1 MNALFG
7 WALAGGVLALGSWQ
21 YGWRGALMAAS
32 VIVFWLLLQFGRSL
46 RVLRSAAG
54 RPTGTVDSAVMF
66 QARLRVGLTL
76 MRILPLAG
84 SLGTRLAESP
94 ETWAWQDGG
103 GDRVELVLQGGRLQH
118 WRLRRRAGGVDQPG
132 S

>member
-1 MNALFG
+1 VNGRVG
-7 WALAGGVLALGSWQ
+7 WPLTVLALVLGTWQ
-21 YGWRGALMAAS
+21 NGWRGALMAGS

-54 RPTGTVDSAVMF
+54 RPPGTVDSAVMF
-66 QARLRVGLTL
+66 QARLRVGMTL
-76 MRILPLAG
+76 MGILPLAG

-103 GDRVELVLQGGRLQH
+103 GDRVELLLHGGRLQS
-118 WRLRRRAGGVDQPG
+118 WRLLRRAGGPDEPG

>member
-7 WALAGGVLALGSWQ
+7 WALAGVVLALGSWQ
-21 YGWRGALMAAS
+21 YGWRGVLLASS

-54 RPTGTVDSAVMF
+54 RPPGTVDSAVMF
-66 QARLRVGLTL
+66 QSRLRVGLTL
-76 MRILPLAG
+76 MGILPLAG
-84 SLGTRLAESP
+84 SLGARLTESP
-94 ETWAWQDGG
+94 ETWAWQDSG
-103 GDRVELVLQGGRLQH
+103 GDRVELLLQGGRLQS
-118 WRLRRRAGGVDQPG
+118 WRLLRRAGGPDEPG